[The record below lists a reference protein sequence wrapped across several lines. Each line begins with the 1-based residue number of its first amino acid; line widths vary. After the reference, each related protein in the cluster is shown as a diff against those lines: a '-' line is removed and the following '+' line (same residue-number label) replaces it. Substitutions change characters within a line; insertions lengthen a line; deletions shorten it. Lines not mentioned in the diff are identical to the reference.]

1 MGDKN
6 VSTQTSGKQFRAFT
20 KAVLNDLH
28 ALEKMLA
35 GEYFEENV
43 RRIGA
48 EQEMF
53 IVDSS
58 MNAAPLAVE
67 IINAAKDERLTT
79 ELGLF
84 NLEANTAPLDFT
96 KDCLSKMERELNE
109 VVNLVKKTAQKF
121 DAGIVLAGILPTL
134 KESDYVAENLTPEP
148 RYIEMDRVLTELHG
162 KDRFIHIKGLDELQL
177 KKQNTFIEFSNVSFQ
192 IHLQVGIG
200 EFANAYNWSQAIAAP
215 VLASAVNSPF
225 LLGHR
230 LWHETRIALFQHATD
245 ARSTAHK
252 ERSQMPRVHFGDD
265 WINDSIL
272 EMFHEDLARFRFI
285 LTRQTEEDALAEL
298 EKGKVPNLEAWQ
310 MHNGTIWRWNRTCYG
325 ILNKKPSLRIE
336 ARFLPAGPTI
346 LDEVANSAFFLGL
359 MTALPEEFGDV
370 RKKMS
375 FDDAKMNFF
384 NVAQNGLKT
393 QIVWLNGKSF
403 PAKKLILEKLLP
415 LAEKGLLSVKIRKA
429 DIKKYLGVIEERVK
443 NECTGAQ
450 WMLDSYAAMD
460 ETAQPNVRLRTLVA
474 AMKSNQETNEP
485 LHKWQLAEIAEQTDW
500 IDNFK
505 TVEQFMSKDF
515 FTVRPEDVIDLAA
528 SLMNWKS
535 AKHIPVEDDKGNL
548 VGIITH
554 TDLLKIFPTDQKKK
568 NKEVIV
574 SDIMT
579 EKIITVAP
587 NTPTLDALNLMRKN
601 AVGCLPV
608 VKNKKLVGLL
618 TSQDFLSVS
627 TKLFEERLQN
637 L

>member
-6 VSTQTSGKQFRAFT
+6 VSTKTSEKQLRTFT
-20 KAVLNDLH
+20 KAVLNDLQ

-35 GEYFEENV
+35 GDYFETGV
-43 RRIGA
+43 KRIGA

-58 MNAAPLAVE
+58 MNAAPFAQK
-67 IINAAKDERLTT
+67 IIKSAKDKRLTT

-96 KDCLSKMERELNE
+96 KDCLSRMEKELNDVLE
-109 VVNLVKKTAQKF
+109 ICKQTAQKF
-121 DAGIVLAGILPTL
+121 EADIVLAGILPTL
-134 KESDYVAENLTPEP
+134 KESDYVAENLTPET

-162 KDRFIHIKGLDELQL
+162 RDRFIHIKGLDELEL

-192 IHLQVGIG
+192 VHLQVGIS
-200 EFANAYNWSQAIAAP
+200 EFASAYNWSQAIAAP

-252 ERSQMPRVHFGDD
+252 ERSEMPRVHFGDD

-285 LTRQTEEDALAEL
+285 LTRDTEEDSLAEL
-298 EKGKVPNLEAWQ
+298 EKGKIPNLEAWQ

-336 ARFLPAGPTI
+336 ARFLPAGPTV

-375 FDDAKMNFF
+375 FDDVKMNFF
-384 NVAQNGLKT
+384 NAAQNGLKT
-393 QIVWLNGKSF
+393 QIIWFNGKHF

-415 LAEKGLLSVKIRKA
+415 LAEKGLLSAKIRKS

-443 NECTGAQ
+443 NECSGAQ
-450 WMLDSYAAMD
+450 WMLDSYASMN
-460 ETAQPNVRLRTLVA
+460 ETTQPNVRLRTLVA
-474 AMKSNQETNEP
+474 AMKSNQETGEP
-485 LHKWQLAEIAEQTDW
+485 LHKWKLAEIEEKTDW

-515 FTVRPEDVIDLAA
+515 FTVRPNDVIDLAA
-528 SLMNWKS
+528 SLMNWKG
-535 AKHIPVEDDKGNL
+535 KNHIPVEDDKGIL
-548 VGIITH
+548 VGIITYL
-554 TDLLKIFPTDQKKK
+554 DLLKIFTTETKKK
-568 NKEVIV
+568 NKDVIV
-574 SDIMT
+574 SDAMT
-579 EKIITVAP
+579 KKIIAVAP
-587 NTPTLDALNLMRKN
+587 DTPTLDALNLMREN
-601 AVGCLPV
+601 EIGCLPV
-608 VKNKKLVGLL
+608 VKNKKLVGFL

>member
-6 VSTQTSGKQFRAFT
+6 VSTKTDDKQFRAFT

-35 GEYFEENV
+35 GDFFETNV
-43 RRIGA
+43 KRIGA

-67 IINAAKDERLTT
+67 IIEAANDERLTT

-96 KDCLSKMERELNE
+96 KDCLSKMERELSD
-109 VVNLVKKTAQKF
+109 VVNVCKKTAQKF
-121 DAGIVLAGILPTL
+121 DADVVLAGILPTL
-134 KESDYVAENLTPEP
+134 KESNYVAENLTPEP

-192 IHLQVGIG
+192 VHLQVGIG
-200 EFANAYNWSQAIAAP
+200 EFTGAYNWSQAIAAP

-245 ARSTAHK
+245 ARSTVLK
-252 ERSQMPRVHFGDD
+252 ERNQMPRVHFGDD

-285 LTRQTEEDALAEL
+285 LTRKVEEDALAEL
-298 EKGKVPNLEAWQ
+298 EKGKIPALDAWQ

-325 ILNKKPSLRIE
+325 ITNKKPSLRIE
-336 ARFLPAGPTI
+336 ARFLPAGPTV
-346 LDEVANSAFFLGL
+346 LDEVANSAFYLGL

-384 NVAQNGLKT
+384 NAAQNGLKT

-415 LAEKGLLSVKIRKA
+415 LAEKGLKSAKIKTA

-443 NECTGAQ
+443 NECSGAQ

-460 ETAQPNVRLRTLVA
+460 ENAKPNVRLRTLVA
-474 AMKSNQETNEP
+474 AMKTNQETGEAV
-485 LHKWQLAEIAEQTDW
+485 HKWSLAEIEEKTDW
-500 IDNFK
+500 IDNYQ
-505 TVEQFMSKDF
+505 TIEQFMSRDF

-535 AKHIPVEDDKGNL
+535 TKHIPVEDDKGVL
-548 VGIITH
+548 VGIITR
-554 TDLLKIFPTDQKKK
+554 TDLLKIFTTDAK
-568 NKEVIV
+568 NNEKEVVV

-579 EKIITVAP
+579 KKIITVAP
-587 NTPTLDALNLMRKN
+587 HTPTLDALKLMREN
-601 AVGCLPV
+601 EVGCLPV

-618 TSQDFLSVS
+618 TSQDFLNVS

>member
-6 VSTQTSGKQFRAFT
+6 VSTKTSDKQFRAFT

-28 ALEKMLA
+28 ALEKMLT

-58 MNAAPLAVE
+58 MNAAPLAIE
-67 IINAAKDERLTT
+67 IIEKAKDERLTT

-96 KDCLSKMERELNE
+96 KDCLSKMEGELNE
-109 VVNLVKKTAQKF
+109 VINLVKKTARKF
-121 DAGIVLAGILPTL
+121 EAGVVLAGILPTL

-192 IHLQVGIG
+192 VHLQVGIS
-200 EFANAYNWSQAIAAP
+200 EFVNAYNWSQAIAAP

-245 ARSTAHK
+245 ARSTALK

-265 WINDSIL
+265 WVNDSIL

-285 LTRQTEEDALAEL
+285 LTRETGEDALAEL
-298 EKGKVPNLEAWQ
+298 EKGKIPALDAWQ
-310 MHNGTIWRWNRTCYG
+310 MHNGTIWRWNRACYG

-336 ARFLPAGPTI
+336 ARFLPAGPTV
-346 LDEVANSAFFLGL
+346 LDEVANAAFFLGL

-393 QIVWLNGKSF
+393 QIVWLGGKSF

-415 LAEKGLLSVKIRKA
+415 LAEKGLLSTKIRKA

-443 NECTGAQ
+443 NECSGAQ
-450 WMLDSYAAMD
+450 WMLDSYSAMD

-474 AMKSNQETNEP
+474 AMKSNQETGEP
-485 LHKWQLAEIAEQTDW
+485 LHQWNLAEIAEKTDW

-535 AKHIPVEDDKGNL
+535 TKHIPVEDDKGNL

-554 TDLLKIFPTDQKKK
+554 TDLLKIFPTGAKKK
-568 NKEVIV
+568 NKEAIV

-579 EKIITVAP
+579 KKIITAAP
-587 NTPTLDALNLMRKN
+587 DMPTLDALNLMREN
-601 AVGCLPV
+601 EVGCLPV

-618 TSQDFLSVS
+618 TSQDFLTVS
-627 TKLFEERLQN
+627 TKLFEERLLN

>member
-6 VSTQTSGKQFRAFT
+6 VSTKTSDKQFRAFT

-58 MNAAPLAVE
+58 MNAAPLAIE
-67 IINAAKDERLTT
+67 IIEKAKDERLTT

-96 KDCLSKMERELNE
+96 KDCLSKMEGELNE
-109 VVNLVKKTAQKF
+109 VINLVKKTARKF
-121 DAGIVLAGILPTL
+121 EAGVVLAGILPTL

-192 IHLQVGIG
+192 VHLQVGIS
-200 EFANAYNWSQAIAAP
+200 EFVNAYNWSQAIAAP

-245 ARSTAHK
+245 ARSTALK

-265 WINDSIL
+265 WVNDSIL

-285 LTRQTEEDALAEL
+285 LTRETGEDALAEL
-298 EKGKVPNLEAWQ
+298 EKGKIPALDAWQ
-310 MHNGTIWRWNRTCYG
+310 MHNGTIWRWNRACYG

-336 ARFLPAGPTI
+336 ARFLPAGPTV
-346 LDEVANSAFFLGL
+346 LDEVANAAFFLGL

-393 QIVWLNGKSF
+393 QIVWLGGKSF

-415 LAEKGLLSVKIRKA
+415 LAEKGLLSTKIRKA

-443 NECTGAQ
+443 NECSGAQ
-450 WMLDSYAAMD
+450 WMLDSYSAMD

-474 AMKSNQETNEP
+474 AMKSNQETGEP
-485 LHKWQLAEIAEQTDW
+485 LHQWNLAEIAEKTDW

-535 AKHIPVEDDKGNL
+535 TKHIPVEDDKGNL

-554 TDLLKIFPTDQKKK
+554 TDLLKIFPTGAKKK
-568 NKEVIV
+568 NKEAIV

-579 EKIITVAP
+579 KKIITAAP
-587 NTPTLDALNLMRKN
+587 DMPTLDALNLMREN
-601 AVGCLPV
+601 EVGCLPV

-618 TSQDFLSVS
+618 TSQDFLTVS
-627 TKLFEERLQN
+627 TKLFEERLLN

>member
-6 VSTQTSGKQFRAFT
+6 VSTKTDDKQFRAFT

-35 GEYFEENV
+35 EDFFEEDV

-58 MNAAPLAVE
+58 MNAAPLALE
-67 IINAAKDERLTT
+67 IIEKAKDKRLTT

-96 KDCLSKMERELNE
+96 KDCLSKMENELND
-109 VVNLVKKTAQKF
+109 VLKICKKSAKKL
-121 DAGIVLAGILPTL
+121 DADIVLAGILPTL
-134 KESDYVAENLTPEP
+134 KESDYVAENLTPQP
-148 RYIEMDRVLTELHG
+148 RYIEMDRVLTELNG
-162 KDRFIHIKGLDELQL
+162 KDRYIHIKGLDELEL

-192 IHLQVGIG
+192 VHLQVGIS

-245 ARSTAHK
+245 ARSVVHK
-252 ERSQMPRVHFGDD
+252 ERSEMPRVHFGDD

-285 LTRQTEEDALAEL
+285 LTRETEEDALAEL
-298 EKGKVPNLEAWQ
+298 EKGKIPNLDAWQ

-336 ARFLPAGPTI
+336 ARFLPAGPTV

-384 NVAQNGLKT
+384 NAAQNGLKA
-393 QIVWLNGKSF
+393 QIVWFGGKHF

-415 LAEKGLLSVKIRKA
+415 LAEKGLLSAKIKKS
-429 DIKKYLGVIEERVK
+429 DIKKYLGVIEQRVK
-443 NECTGAQ
+443 NDCTGAQ
-450 WMLDSYAAMD
+450 WMLDSYAAMN
-460 ETAQPNVRLRTLVA
+460 ETAQPNVCLRTIVA
-474 AMKSNQETNEP
+474 AMKSNQETGEP
-485 LHKWQLAEIAEQTDW
+485 LHKWNLAEIEEKTDW

-528 SLMNWKS
+528 SLMNWKG
-535 AKHIPVEDDKGNL
+535 KNHIPVEDDKGNL
-548 VGIITH
+548 AGIITYR
-554 TDLLKIFPTDQKKK
+554 DILKFFATETKNR

-574 SDIMT
+574 SDVMA
-579 EKIITVAP
+579 KKLITVAP
-587 NTPTLDALNLMRKN
+587 DTPTLEALKIMREN
-601 AVGCLPV
+601 EVGCLPV